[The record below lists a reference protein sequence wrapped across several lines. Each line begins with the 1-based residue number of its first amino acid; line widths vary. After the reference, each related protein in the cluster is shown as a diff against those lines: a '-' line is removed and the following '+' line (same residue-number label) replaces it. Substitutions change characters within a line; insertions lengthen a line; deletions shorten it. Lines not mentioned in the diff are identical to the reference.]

1 MPGPDPRKNRKEGKR
16 MGPKTFVV
24 GKDGKREVLKGGKP
38 VKEMPEQPTIQLP
51 PKKLLTGGQ
60 SKIAKKA
67 PPFNKID
74 EKDFE
79 VLRAEK
85 AKGRGKGLQD
95 EKVKPGKV
103 MKAKKGKL
111 TNLRD
116 LAKGKGLPAPLMAN
130 PKFKFKDAGK
140 FPAIN
145 TAPGSVASKAKT
157 MSNSDEFIKRRKKLS
172 RSVTKGA
179 SNFLKRRGRIG
190 AVLATGLAGIS
201 GAKKLLDKRKAKKR
215 DIAKVKKMGGG
226 LAAATARLK
235 AQGKMGGGMMK
246 RPMSYNKGGGADYM
260 NTVKAKKRGNP
271 PVLGLRPNR
280 KLERDKVP
288 NPKKRMGGGMMQKP
302 MPLMGYK
309 KGKMIMARGCK
320 LGRKKATKIT

>member
-1 MPGPDPRKNRKEGKR
+1 MPVRFPRAKREKMTREKRKEFLKR
-16 MGPKTFVV
+16 GESAPPQPENTE
-24 GKDGKREVLKGGKP
+24 DIEKR
-38 VKEMPEQPTIQLP
+38 I

-103 MKAKKGKL
+103 MKA
-111 TNLRD
+111 
-116 LAKGKGLPAPLMAN
+116 
-130 PKFKFKDAGK
+130 
-140 FPAIN
+140 
-145 TAPGSVASKAKT
+145 
-157 MSNSDEFIKRRKKLS
+157 
-172 RSVTKGA
+172 
-179 SNFLKRRGRIG
+179 RIG
-190 AVLATGLAGIS
+190 VLIKPKGPGVLRPKPTVGGKPL
-201 GAKKLLDKRKAKKR
+201 KPKPMKPK
-215 DIAKVKKMGGG
+215 KKMGGG

-235 AQGKMGGGMMK
+235 AKGLNKGGGADTGKVGEEKSKTKVSIQRLVRRIKGDLEGATKPYMVNKKMGGGMMK

-288 NPKKRMGGGMMQKP
+288 NPKKSMGGGMMQKP